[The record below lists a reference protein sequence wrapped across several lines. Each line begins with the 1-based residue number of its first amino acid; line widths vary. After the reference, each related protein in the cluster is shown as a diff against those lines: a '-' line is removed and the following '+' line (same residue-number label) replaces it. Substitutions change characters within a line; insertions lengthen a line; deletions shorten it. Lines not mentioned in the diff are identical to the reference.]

1 MNKIK
6 FIILLIILIAGCSG
20 NDNSS
25 EKSFQDNG
33 YKNLNVTILL
43 DLSDRISLAKNPDQ
57 PEKDINIILTV
68 VDNFK
73 KFLSQKGVVNSEDKI
88 KMIFYPTLNYDLYES
103 IADSL
108 NIDFSNYEFHQ
119 RKKIFSALSG
129 IYSKN
134 LRMLYNQA
142 SKAKVYDGSDL
153 FNYFKH
159 RVSDDCIINDSN
171 YINIL
176 VILTDGYI
184 YQKNSMYQ
192 SKNRFSYL
200 TPESEN
206 IKCFRK
212 SNKWE
217 DEFNK
222 NDFGLIK
229 VENNLSELKILVAEI
244 NPASSS
250 PKDFDIM
257 KRYWS
262 KWFGEQ
268 NVSKENYKILKTDVT
283 TINKNLVNK
292 FFTNIFS
299 REL

>member
-1 MNKIK
+1 MNNLK
-6 FIILLIILIAGCSG
+6 LIIVLILIIAGCST

-25 EKSFQDNG
+25 ENSSINNG

-73 KFLSQKGVVNSEDKI
+73 YFLSKKGVVNSDDKI
-88 KMIFYPTLNYDLYES
+88 KLICYPTLNYDLYES

-108 NIDFSNYEFHQ
+108 NIDFSKYEFAQ
-119 RKKIFSALSG
+119 RKKLYSSLSN
-129 IYSKN
+129 IYHKN
-134 LRMLYNQA
+134 LKILYNQA

-159 RVSDDCIINDSN
+159 RVSDDCILNDSN
-171 YINIL
+171 YINVL

-192 SKNRFSYL
+192 SNNRFSYL
-200 TPESEN
+200 TPESQQ

-212 SNKWE
+212 INNWE

-222 NDFGLIK
+222 KDYGLIK
-229 VENNLSELKILVAEI
+229 IDNNLSKLKILVAEV
-244 NPASSS
+244 NPSASS

-257 KRYWS
+257 KLYWS
-262 KWFGEQ
+262 KWLDEQ
-268 NVSKENYKILKTDVT
+268 NVLKENYKILKTDIT

-299 REL
+299 RNL